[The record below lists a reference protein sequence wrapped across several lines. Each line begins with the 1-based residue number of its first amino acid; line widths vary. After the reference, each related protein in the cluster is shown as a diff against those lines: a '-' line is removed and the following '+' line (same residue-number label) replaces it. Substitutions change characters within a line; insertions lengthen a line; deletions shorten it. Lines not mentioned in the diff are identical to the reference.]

1 MAPINFIS
9 KLFHYVLMGFLSVI
23 YFIYSILYFFIFGI
37 LLKPFKKK
45 NNFETDSSRE
55 LKKQKKESSKKKKE
69 KDVYINEDAKLERK
83 KFGDLIND
91 FLKFLITLPKKT
103 KKFLSEK
110 YNNLTFVKNKKNKE
124 EIHREALLISFEG
137 EDADKNYKSTTVSQP

>member
-55 LKKQKKESSKKKKE
+55 LKKKKKESSKKKKE

-103 KKFLSEK
+103 KKFLNEK

-124 EIHREALLISFEG
+124 EIHREALLISFEC
-137 EDADKNYKSTTVSQP
+137 EDADKSDNK